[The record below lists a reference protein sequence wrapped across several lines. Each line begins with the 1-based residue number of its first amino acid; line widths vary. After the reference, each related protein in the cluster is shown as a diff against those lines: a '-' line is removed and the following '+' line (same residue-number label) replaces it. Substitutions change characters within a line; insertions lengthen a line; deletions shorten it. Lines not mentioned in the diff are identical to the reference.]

1 MLPGMTRPTLVLDSA
16 SLYYRSY
23 YALPSSMTAPD
34 GRPHQALRGFLTTM
48 ARLVEQHQ
56 PAGLVAAWDADW
68 RPSWRVGL
76 LPEYKAQR
84 VAESDDG
91 SGTTEAEP
99 DDLGPQAEAIAELL
113 DALGIAR
120 WGVPGYEADDVIGS
134 VASQVPGPKVVVSGD
149 RDLVQVIDG
158 RTWLHLAV
166 NGGMPKWPILDPLAA
181 EERFGVPAHRY
192 VDLAVLRGD
201 PSDGLPGVP
210 GIGAK
215 TAASLVAAFGDC
227 AGILRAARDEAGK
240 PMTPR
245 LASVLLANEDYLD
258 RAVQVASVVRDL
270 RLPGTAA
277 ALPIGTAG
285 QAASALAE
293 SWGVGRQLAELV
305 AVIGAQTGPGAQ
317 TEPE

>member
-1 MLPGMTRPTLVLDSA
+1 MLPIMTRPILVLDSA

-34 GRPHQALRGFLTTM
+34 GRPHQALRGFLSTL
-48 ARLVEQHQ
+48 ARLIEQHQ
-56 PAGLVAAWDADW
+56 PGGLVAAWDADW
-68 RPSWRVGL
+68 RPSWRVSL

-84 VAESDDG
+84 VAETDDG

-99 DDLGPQAEAIAELL
+99 DDLGPQAEAIAALL

-120 WGVPGYEADDVIGS
+120 WGVVGYEADDVIGS
-134 VASQVPGPKVVVSGD
+134 VAAQLAGPKVVVTGD

-158 RTWLHLAV
+158 HTWVHLAV
-166 NGGMPKWPILDPLAA
+166 NGGMPKWPILDPPAA
-181 EERFGVPAHRY
+181 EERFGVPAGRY

-215 TAASLVAAFGDC
+215 TAAALVNAFGDC
-227 AGILRAARDEAGK
+227 SAILQAARDEAGR

-245 LASVLLANEDYLD
+245 LAGALLENQDYVE
-258 RAVQVASVVRDL
+258 RAVQVATVVRDL
-270 RLPGTAA
+270 ALPDDGTQLPSGSTSAA
-277 ALPIGTAG
+277 AAVAG
-285 QAASALAE
+285 A
-293 SWGVGRQLAELV
+293 WGVERQLDELLD
-305 AVIGAQTGPGAQ
+305 ALP
-317 TEPE
+317 